1 MSWSYNRKGPALEV
15 ARDIELGAEQVDR
28 YLSMATSNPAERAL
42 HARAVSMIVAA
53 CHEGR
58 EHDVLVEAYGHFD
71 GKHNHVTVKIDGI
84 NAPEP
89 EPTPAPVEPV
99 ADDPAPV
106 ECAKCKPDKPCK
118 AHR

>member
-1 MSWSYNRKGPALEV
+1 MSWGYNRKGPALEV
-15 ARDIELGAEQVDR
+15 ARDIEQVSEQVDR
-28 YLSMATSNPAERAL
+28 SLVSFSGERAL

-53 CHEGR
+53 CHEGS

-89 EPTPAPVEPV
+89 EPTPEPV
-99 ADDPAPV
+99 VQPAEPAPV

>member
-1 MSWSYNRKGPALEV
+1 MSWSYNCKGPALEI
-15 ARDIELGAEQVDR
+15 ARDIEQASEQVDKS
-28 YLSMATSNPAERAL
+28 LVSFPGERAL

-89 EPTPAPVEPV
+89 VPDGPV
-99 ADDPAPV
+99 AVAQEPAT
-106 ECAKCKPDKPCK
+106 CAKCKPDKPCK